1 MAKQPATPPEGD
13 PAAQK
18 AAEPAAS
25 EKTNYATDAMAAL
38 RQLGNLEQTTDET
51 ILFRV
56 GEFARRVRDLF
67 AIADDQ
73 QRERI
78 LREVPQS
85 VHNLFDGEQFSREYQ
100 GEVNGER
107 ITWYIELARASVK
120 ELVSSQ
126 SAHAKIASTTEA
138 AKAVQAAVEAD
149 IQSNTASQKNGTTP
163 RQQAEPS
170 AEAGQ
175 PEARSNPKAVVATQ
189 AEKSLWEQLIT
200 DEGAT
205 SPVSTKLKNSVK
217 RLAEKAVGKPV
228 KEETEEEKEEK
239 KKKQEEKERKEKEK
253 KETATWDKWRCNK
266 ARWVAH
272 GLFGK
277 NGWVH
282 KYVDIRS
289 PDYVLRRHNK

>member
-38 RQLGNLEQTTDET
+38 RKLGNLEQTTDET

-138 AKAVQAAVEAD
+138 AKAVQA
-149 IQSNTASQKNGTTP
+149 
-163 RQQAEPS
+163 
-170 AEAGQ
+170 
-175 PEARSNPKAVVATQ
+175 EARRNPKAVVATQ

-253 KETATWDKWRCNK
+253 KETATWDKWRWNK

-289 PDYVLRRHNK
+289 PDYVLRRHKK